1 MPFLFERT
9 ADQLWLFRLW
19 YLAEIFLKMNK
30 ESLSLH
36 RKLTVFINKDK
47 SKLSREHEDFG
58 KLVSIT
64 ITLTT
69 SHFKTF
75 LMRPVVVLTNAIF
88 FDPV

>member
-36 RKLTVFINKDK
+36 RKLTVFINNDK
-47 SKLSREHEDFG
+47 NRSFQEK
-58 KLVSIT
+58 
-64 ITLTT
+64 
-69 SHFKTF
+69 
-75 LMRPVVVLTNAIF
+75 MRLLENLYLLLLL
-88 FDPV
+88 